1 MALTIQIVILI
12 LWVFGLYLMFEKAGR
27 KGWEALIPGY
37 SLWVWLK
44 IIEKPWWWLLLLLF
58 PGVNLVM
65 LMVMSFNLAYGFNKR
80 SSYDTYM
87 SFFLPFIYLPMLGM
101 KKDPLKFIGF
111 EDQKKKA
118 GMAIEWRDAILFA
131 VVAASIIR
139 TYVFEAYTIP
149 TPSMEKSLLVG
160 DYLFVS
166 KMAYGPK
173 TPETPLAI
181 PFVHH
186 TIPILN
192 MKSYTEWISL
202 PMLRLPGFGNVERN
216 DVVVFNFPAGDTVIL
231 EHQDGTYSQIVR
243 EIAEEFRKKDLQ
255 GQKKIKSAK
264 QYFEIGRDYVWENM
278 NVVTRPVD
286 KRENYV
292 KRCIA
297 IPGDTITIKNG
308 DLSIN
313 GEPAYMPPEM
323 EYNYIVTANNGLNRD
338 RLKSKFDIT
347 YSDTDQRHSYGNNRF
362 SFPLTSETKE
372 KIKNFIA
379 IQKVTKELIPSGS
392 ISPTLSTF
400 PNDKSNTWSRDNYG
414 PLIVPTKGETV
425 QLTIQ
430 NLPRYLRI
438 IGVYEGNEIYV
449 KENKIY
455 INEEE
460 TTKYT
465 FKMNYYFMMGDN
477 RHNSADSRFWGFV
490 PENHVVGKASF
501 IWFSADPELGYTEGK
516 IRWNRIFSWID

>member
-1 MALTIQIVILI
+1 MALIIQIAILI

-44 IIEKPWWWLLLLLF
+44 IIEKPWWLLLLLLF

-101 KKDPLKFIGF
+101 KKEPLKFVGF

-192 MKSYTEWISL
+192 MKSYTEWLSL

-216 DVVVFNFPAGDTVIL
+216 DVIVFNFPAGDTVIM
-231 EHQDGTYSQIVR
+231 EHQNRSYSEIVR
-243 EIAEEFRKKDLQ
+243 EIALELKMRDHQEGKKMKPDGDYEAL
-255 GQKKIKSAK
+255 
-264 QYFEIGRDYVWENM
+264 GRDYVWDNM
-278 NVVTRPVD
+278 NVVVRPVD

-292 KRCIA
+292 KRCVA
-297 IPGDTITIKNG
+297 IPGDIITVDNG
-308 DLSIN
+308 VLSIT
-313 GEPAYMPPEM
+313 GEIAYEPPEM
-323 EYNYIVTANNGLNRD
+323 QYNYRVSTNSGLNKWKMKEKFNISNSDLRKVGGENSYITPLTSDSRD
-338 RLKSKFDIT
+338 RLSEFVTTTDIT
-347 YSDTDQRHSYGNNRF
+347 KDLNPKNQIDTTHS
-362 SFPLTSETKE
+362 
-372 KIKNFIA
+372 
-379 IQKVTKELIPSGS
+379 V
-392 ISPTLSTF
+392 F
-400 PNDKSNTWSRDNYG
+400 PNNKLYRWSRDNFG
-414 PLIVPTKGETV
+414 PLKVPKKGETIA
-425 QLTIQ
+425 LTVKE
-430 NLPRYLRI
+430 LPKYSRV
-438 IGVYEGNEIYV
+438 IGAYEGNEVVV
-449 KENKIY
+449 KGNKIF
-455 INEEE
+455 INGKE
-460 TTKYT
+460 TTEYT

-477 RHNSADSRFWGFV
+477 RHNSLDSRFWGFV